1 MKSIQQG
8 ARRLLDVK
16 VDRCERIADKDE
28 RRCFA
33 QLVGVTV
40 IDVHV
45 GAIEKDRGEGI
56 DRFSEFR
63 LTERVPGPAQRCP
76 RDQSRGDG
84 AAGGRAGPNG

>member
-1 MKSIQQG
+1 
-8 ARRLLDVK
+8 
-16 VDRCERIADKDE
+16 
-28 RRCFA
+28 
-33 QLVGVTV
+33 
-40 IDVHV
+40 V
-45 GAIEKDRGEGI
+45 GAIEKDRGEGT